1 MLRFKKNRMVSVW
14 LGVGLAGWGSAWV
27 ASAQTAAPFAE
38 ITPMAAPLSSAPAT
52 PRSSPASATGST
64 PRPAARTPSPSAAQK
79 AAADRNAAAKTAK
92 AAKTA
97 AAVKPVARPST
108 APVLAPIAAQAPAHL
123 TAPVAPTPPV
133 RVSAPTATLSAPPAA
148 AETAILA
155 DPKAEALP
163 SAARV
168 VVMAM
173 GQATAGTPLHS
184 AFESVLST
192 ALETNPQVRS
202 ALAQAQGAKLDVDA
216 AKWAYWPTVSVN
228 AQKTDADRAT
238 DSNASTVT
246 VQQPLWAGGALSSR
260 VAATEK
266 LDQASAEQV
275 SVVRS
280 ELALRLVDV
289 WASLLEAEAN
299 RGVTERTL
307 DGLKRYEA
315 LMKRRVAGGLSSS
328 VDLRLLAVRIS
339 RAQTELSDAQA
350 SVQVAVQRMEQIV
363 GASVAATALADL
375 RQPLVQRG
383 LGEWVQTQSAAAGL
397 ERLSQHPAVRKAELD
412 AAAAA
417 DELAVQKAERW
428 PKLVLSYQH
437 RLGSLPANVPDR
449 GQVSLGLNYTP
460 GAGFSSFS
468 KSAAESA
475 RLQARLEAVD
485 SVRREKREQLLVD
498 WAALQREFDRGTYL
512 GTTTDSA
519 REVLASYERL
529 YMGGLKSW
537 LEVLNAL
544 QELSQSELR
553 QAQAAN
559 AATLAYYRWRLR
571 SGELPTNA
579 NWTR

>member
-1 MLRFKKNRMVSVW
+1 
-14 LGVGLAGWGSAWV
+14 
-27 ASAQTAAPFAE
+27 
-38 ITPMAAPLSSAPAT
+38 
-52 PRSSPASATGST
+52 
-64 PRPAARTPSPSAAQK
+64 
-79 AAADRNAAAKTAK
+79 
-92 AAKTA
+92 
-97 AAVKPVARPST
+97 
-108 APVLAPIAAQAPAHL
+108 
-123 TAPVAPTPPV
+123 
-133 RVSAPTATLSAPPAA
+133 
-148 AETAILA
+148 
-155 DPKAEALP
+155 
-163 SAARV
+163 
-168 VVMAM
+168 
-173 GQATAGTPLHS
+173 
-184 AFESVLST
+184 
-192 ALETNPQVRS
+192 
-202 ALAQAQGAKLDVDA
+202 
-216 AKWAYWPTVSVN
+216 
-228 AQKTDADRAT
+228 
-238 DSNASTVT
+238 
-246 VQQPLWAGGALSSR
+246 
-260 VAATEK
+260 
-266 LDQASAEQV
+266 V

-363 GASVAATALADL
+363 GAPVAATALADL

-571 SGELPTNA
+571 GGELPTNA